1 MRLQTILRTR
11 TCKYCY
17 FLAAARKII
26 QETRTTGG
34 PGSITGEL
42 MSDYGKTSTDPD
54 AALQVPAVQIEDL
67 HFRYRGEKEKA
78 LEGISLEIPTG
89 EFISIMGASEAGKST
104 LAACL
109 NGLIPH
115 YMRGKLTGE
124 VIIRG
129 QRTKDLTVPK
139 LAEYVG
145 IVFQDFEAQLFSTN
159 VELEVAFG
167 PENFAVPRDEIQRRI
182 DENLAYVGLEEFRHR
197 PPFTLS
203 GGQKQKLA
211 VASVLAMKPKILV
224 MDEPTT
230 DLDPI
235 SKQGIFDITNK
246 LRLQED
252 ITLIV
257 VEHETEETINSDRIA
272 LIQDGK
278 LVRIGPAREILQEV
292 TLLEELGIMPLG
304 IPRFFKTAAPR
315 AVLPLT
321 PDEGIEAFHE
331 SGLKVSESKYEELY
345 QQDLTTSQKFV
356 EPIIQC
362 RDLEHSY
369 PNGVKAVQGINL
381 AIHKGEMV
389 AIIGQNGSGK
399 TTLTKH
405 FNGLLMPTSGE
416 MLVNGKPTKEQ
427 GIFNLGQRVG
437 YVFQNPDH
445 QIFSEFVFDEVAF
458 SPRLRGIPENE
469 VKDRVDEALEAV
481 GLAGF
486 EKEDPFSLTK
496 SGRQRVAVA
505 AVLSIKPDVLIL
517 DEPTTGLD
525 YREQCSMMDMVQSL
539 NEHGSTTIFVT
550 HHMWVVAKYAR
561 KVYVLKDGKVLLEGL
576 TRDVFSQEEILSESF
591 LRPPHFVQFS
601 NRLGKTFLTPE
612 EMTACLE

>member
-1 MRLQTILRTR
+1 
-11 TCKYCY
+11 
-17 FLAAARKII
+17 
-26 QETRTTGG
+26 
-34 PGSITGEL
+34 
-42 MSDYGKTSTDPD
+42 MSDLEPYVVDPPVKLPST
-54 AALQVPAVQIEDL
+54 LAVQLIDL
-67 HFRYRGEKEKA
+67 HFRYRGEKKYA
-78 LEGISLEIPTG
+78 LEGISLDIPQG
-89 EFISIMGASEAGKST
+89 EFLVLMGASEAGKST
-104 LAACL
+104 LSTCL

-115 YMRGKLTGE
+115 YMRGKLKGDVLVLGRKTA
-124 VIIRG
+124 
-129 QRTKDLTVPK
+129 DLTVPQ
-139 LAEYVG
+139 LAEDVG
-145 IVFQDFEAQLFSTN
+145 IVFQDFEAQLFSTS

-167 PENFAVPRDEIQRRI
+167 PENFAVPRDEIKKRI
-182 DENLAYVGLEEFRHR
+182 DENLKYVGLEEFRNR

-235 SKQGIFDITNK
+235 SKQGIFDITNR
-246 LRLQED
+246 LRLQDD

-257 VEHETEETINSDRIA
+257 VEHETEETLHADRIA
-272 LIQDGK
+272 LIRRGK
-278 LVRIGPAREILQEV
+278 LVKVGPAREILQQV
-292 TLLEELGIMPLG
+292 DLLEELGVMPLG
-304 IPRFFKTAAPR
+304 IPRFFKSARPIADLP
-315 AVLPLT
+315 LPLT
-321 PDEGIEAFHE
+321 PEEGLAAFNQ
-331 SGLKVSESKYEELY
+331 SGLKISETKYAQLRQRD
-345 QQDLTTSQKFV
+345 QQVFEQFH

-362 RDLEHSY
+362 KDLEHSY
-369 PNGVKAVQGINL
+369 PNGVKAISGISL
-381 AIHKGEMV
+381 EIKKGEII

-399 TTLTKH
+399 TTLAKH
-405 FNGLLMPTSGE
+405 FNGLLMPTGGNVW
-416 MLVNGKPTKEQ
+416 VNGRPTLEQ

-445 QIFSEFVFDEVAF
+445 QIFSEYVYDEVAF

-469 VKDRVDEALEAV
+469 VKDRVSDALEAV
-481 GLAGF
+481 GLAGY

-505 AVLSIKPDVLIL
+505 AVLSIRPEVLIL

-525 YREQCSMMDMVQSL
+525 YHEQCSMMDMVQRL

-550 HHMWVVAKYAR
+550 HHMWVVAKYAQR
-561 KVYVLKDGKVLLEGL
+561 VYVIKDGTILLQGL
-576 TRDVFSQEEILSESF
+576 TREVFAQEKTLSESF

-612 EMTACLE
+612 EMLECLE